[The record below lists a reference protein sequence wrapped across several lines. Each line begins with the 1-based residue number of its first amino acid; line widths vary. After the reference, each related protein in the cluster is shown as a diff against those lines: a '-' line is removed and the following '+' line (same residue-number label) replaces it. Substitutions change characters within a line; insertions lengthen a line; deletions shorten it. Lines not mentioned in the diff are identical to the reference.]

1 MSQTH
6 LYNHAVVIGGSIAG
20 LTAARVLS
28 DHFRQV
34 TIVERDSPPD
44 PVAFRKGAPQTRHPH
59 ALLKRG
65 ELILE
70 EMFPGL
76 VAELLAG
83 GAIPAN
89 FGNET
94 GFYLS
99 GSWIG
104 AFDSAITFTS
114 CSRPL
119 LESTVYGKLTARP
132 NVRVLHQHEAQGLL
146 LDESRLRVTGIR
158 LLDRSGPTPATV
170 ELSASLVVDAG
181 GRTSKA
187 PAWLKEWGFT
197 PPAETEINA
206 FTGYATRIYRKP
218 DYYTSKW
225 KAVYMMA
232 MAPLTPRGAVILPM
246 EGDRWHVSLIGVGG
260 DYPPQDEAAFL
271 EFLRGLPSPIF
282 YDAVKEAEPLT
293 DIYGYRDASNRM
305 RYYEKLPRYLDGF
318 VVTGDAVYA
327 FNPIYGQGMTTA
339 ALSAQELDRCL
350 REQRAMI
357 SADHLDGLAQR
368 FQKGLAGIVA
378 APWQLATGQDIRWPT
393 TVGGSR
399 PDPVTRLVQGYLDR
413 VLAVAPHDPFVAE
426 AFFHVQSMLRGPES
440 LFHPRVLWR
449 VLKPQPRR
457 TGYQPGPVRAARDA
471 VAA

>member
-1 MSQTH
+1 MNRTPI
-6 LYNHAVVIGGSIAG
+6 YGHAVVIGGSIAG

-28 DHFRQV
+28 DHFQQV
-34 TIVERDSPPD
+34 TIVERDTPPE
-44 PVAFRKGAPQTRHPH
+44 PAAFRKGAPQTRHPH

-76 VAELLAG
+76 VAELLTN
-83 GAIPAN
+83 GAITAN
-89 FGNET
+89 FGDEV

-99 GSWIG
+99 GSWISP
-104 AFDSAITFTS
+104 FSSAITFTS

-119 LESTVYGKLTARP
+119 LESTVYRKLTALP
-132 NVRVLHQHEAQGLL
+132 NVRVLHQHEMQGLL
-146 LDESRLRVTGIR
+146 LDSHNERVTGVR
-158 LLDRSGPTPATV
+158 LTDRSGPAPKELEVPA
-170 ELSASLVVDAG
+170 ALVVDAS

-187 PAWLKEWGFT
+187 PHWLKEWGYT

-218 DYYTSKW
+218 DDYTSKW

-232 MAPLTPRGAVILPM
+232 MAPQTPRGAVILPM
-246 EGDRWHVSLIGVGG
+246 EGDRWHVSLIGVGR
-260 DYPPQDEAAFL
+260 DYPPQEEAAFL
-271 EFLRGLPSPIF
+271 EFLRGLPSSIF
-282 YDAVKEAEPLT
+282 YDALRNAEPIT
-293 DIYGYRDASNRM
+293 EIYGYRDASNRM
-305 RYYEKLPRYLDGF
+305 RYYEKLPRYIDGF

-339 ALSAQELDRCL
+339 ALSAQALDRCL

-357 SADHLDGLAQR
+357 STEHLNGLARR
-368 FQKGLAGIVA
+368 FQKGLAGVIA

-393 TVGGSR
+393 TVGGAR
-399 PDPVTRLVQGYLDR
+399 PDPATRLLQGYLDK
-413 VLAVAPHDPFVAE
+413 VLAVAPHDPLVAE
-426 AFFHVQSMLRGPES
+426 AFIQVQSMLKGPES
-440 LFHPRVLWR
+440 LFHPKVLWQ
-449 VLKPQPRR
+449 VLKPQAPR
-457 TGYQPGPVRAARDA
+457 TGYQPGPVRSARDA